1 MPKTVDFLL
10 YLYQSAKA
18 VERHEITPEQ
28 HVEDTCY
35 TFAGFRPRIP
45 KPKSKLVRGAF
56 SPDSD
61 TILSQIRDLVRLDK

>member
-45 KPKSKLVRGAF
+45 KPKSKLVRSAF
-56 SPDSD
+56 SPEARA
-61 TILSQIRDLVRLDK
+61 ILSQIRHLADIEE

>member
-45 KPKSKLVRGAF
+45 KPKSKLVRSAI
-56 SPDSD
+56 SPEARA
-61 TILSQIRDLVRLDK
+61 ILSQIRHLADIEE